1 MKKIVQISG
10 NWSKYQVDV
19 LQKYGLMTDVGCD
32 TFFVEEETLDK
43 NIFQLFKEWK
53 VLVTRV
59 VEFEKKEILDS
70 AFCLIDQCREFG
82 YPMPDDDFGY
92 KELTYSITNEYC
104 ERCDIG
110 KHQKDDFRIKN
121 LPKAKFWSLGWV
133 YDEFFVDKAIY
144 EAVFRP
150 FGVACR
156 SVKNYK
162 KETVIDS
169 IVQLVIPD
177 TDQPLDLS
185 EYEYEICPV
194 CGKIKYHAAVK
205 GFFPIQENPTLHMYK
220 SKEYFGSGGSSSK
233 KVFVSAQLRDK
244 MLESRLM
251 NWRWFAPCVK
261 RETASSSI

>member
-1 MKKIVQISG
+1 MKTLVQISG
-10 NWSKYQVDV
+10 NWSKCQVEI
-19 LQKYGLMTDVGCD
+19 LQQYDLNTDMGCN
-32 TFFVEEETLDK
+32 TIFVEEEKLNE
-43 NIFQLFKEWK
+43 NILQLLKEWK
-53 VLVTRV
+53 IFIARV
-59 VEFEKKEILDS
+59 VEFEKKEILES
-70 AFCLIDQCREFG
+70 EYCLIDQCREFG

-133 YDEFFVDKAIY
+133 YDEFFVDKSIY

-194 CGKIKYHAAVK
+194 CGKIKYHTAVK
-205 GFFPIQENPTLHMYK
+205 GFFPIQENPTLHIYK
-220 SKEYFGSGGSSSK
+220 SKEYFGSGGSASK

-244 MLESRLM
+244 MLEYRLM

-261 RETASSSI
+261 NGRL

>member
-19 LQKYGLMTDVGCD
+19 LQKYGLMTDVGCN

-104 ERCDIG
+104 ERCDIV

-244 MLESRLM
+244 MLEYRLM
-251 NWRWFAPCVK
+251 NWRWFVPCVK